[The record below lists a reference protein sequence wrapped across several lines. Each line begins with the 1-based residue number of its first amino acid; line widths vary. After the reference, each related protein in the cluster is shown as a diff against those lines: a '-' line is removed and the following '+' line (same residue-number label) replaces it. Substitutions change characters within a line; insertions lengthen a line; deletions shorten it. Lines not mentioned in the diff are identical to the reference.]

1 MKVGSH
7 SLLYNNSFTSRASSS
22 RKIKFQKTNLAEVF
36 SRIPKEI
43 LENSEEIRKIKF
55 NEKKPFYDIINLDK
69 KPAELRI
76 SNSISEKQQENIENL
91 KLFRDNF
98 YEFNQEKKSLLRNF
112 STIKRENDKFSTDYY
127 RMLKLKNKF
136 KTGTYLDHDYLI
148 PIANRY
154 SQRGIKIPKINSEKS
169 VFSGNPLILS
179 GSELENFI
187 VYNLGD
193 RKKGT
198 NFLKRLEDFVEK
210 KETGM
215 ILPSDLK
222 KMEEEAENPENLKG
236 YVPPEIL
243 IPQLQN
249 DINVSKNT
257 LDNIDN
263 LDNFFKFNDKN
274 NIIKI
279 KKNLPLISKFKLN
292 LNNDINKNNI
302 NNNNLSLN
310 LSHKITSANS
320 IKHFSI
326 KSKDKPDLF
335 IFSRLPSSNKNN
347 KRNKNYI
354 SLMNNLIFNSND
366 EKRRKSNYLEM
377 NFLLKKIKGRFSSVS
392 LKDNKS
398 FLENNSAD
406 SKKIFSRKML
416 NLDNIT
422 KDSKYENIIESNSDE
437 NSDSLNILN
446 EFEPKKN
453 IKLQKE
459 DEINS
464 KKIEDMFNIVLKDKN
479 LDLNKKNVQNFLSE
493 RGYDTSKIVDN
504 EQMIKN
510 IQKVE
515 SGIQKNL
522 LFEGYKIRGNSF
534 ISENKDK
541 DIILQKDKLFS
552 KQIEENNN
560 KFKKII
566 FEKNIE
572 KDYDDDFYY

>member
-215 ILPSDLK
+215 ILPADLK

-249 DINVSKNT
+249 DINASKNT

-263 LDNFFKFNDKN
+263 LDNFFKFNNKK

-302 NNNNLSLN
+302 SNNNLSLN

-422 KDSKYENIIESNSDE
+422 KDSKYENIIESNSNE

-541 DIILQKDKLFS
+541 NIILQKDKLFS

>member
-215 ILPSDLK
+215 ILPADLK

-263 LDNFFKFNDKN
+263 LDNFFKFNNKK

-422 KDSKYENIIESNSDE
+422 KDSKYENIIESNSNE

-552 KQIEENNN
+552 KQIEENNH

>member
-1 MKVGSH
+1 
-7 SLLYNNSFTSRASSS
+7 
-22 RKIKFQKTNLAEVF
+22 
-36 SRIPKEI
+36 
-43 LENSEEIRKIKF
+43 
-55 NEKKPFYDIINLDK
+55 
-69 KPAELRI
+69 
-76 SNSISEKQQENIENL
+76 
-91 KLFRDNF
+91 
-98 YEFNQEKKSLLRNF
+98 
-112 STIKRENDKFSTDYY
+112 
-127 RMLKLKNKF
+127 
-136 KTGTYLDHDYLI
+136 
-148 PIANRY
+148 
-154 SQRGIKIPKINSEKS
+154 
-169 VFSGNPLILS
+169 
-179 GSELENFI
+179 
-187 VYNLGD
+187 
-193 RKKGT
+193 
-198 NFLKRLEDFVEK
+198 
-210 KETGM
+210 
-215 ILPSDLK
+215 
-222 KMEEEAENPENLKG
+222 
-236 YVPPEIL
+236 
-243 IPQLQN
+243 
-249 DINVSKNT
+249 
-257 LDNIDN
+257 
-263 LDNFFKFNDKN
+263 
-274 NIIKI
+274 
-279 KKNLPLISKFKLN
+279 
-292 LNNDINKNNI
+292 
-302 NNNNLSLN
+302 
-310 LSHKITSANS
+310 
-320 IKHFSI
+320 
-326 KSKDKPDLF
+326 
-335 IFSRLPSSNKNN
+335 
-347 KRNKNYI
+347 
-354 SLMNNLIFNSND
+354 MNNLIFNSND

-422 KDSKYENIIESNSDE
+422 KDSKYENIIESNSNE

-504 EQMIKN
+504 KQMIKN

>member
-1 MKVGSH
+1 
-7 SLLYNNSFTSRASSS
+7 
-22 RKIKFQKTNLAEVF
+22 
-36 SRIPKEI
+36 
-43 LENSEEIRKIKF
+43 
-55 NEKKPFYDIINLDK
+55 
-69 KPAELRI
+69 
-76 SNSISEKQQENIENL
+76 
-91 KLFRDNF
+91 
-98 YEFNQEKKSLLRNF
+98 
-112 STIKRENDKFSTDYY
+112 
-127 RMLKLKNKF
+127 
-136 KTGTYLDHDYLI
+136 
-148 PIANRY
+148 
-154 SQRGIKIPKINSEKS
+154 
-169 VFSGNPLILS
+169 
-179 GSELENFI
+179 
-187 VYNLGD
+187 
-193 RKKGT
+193 
-198 NFLKRLEDFVEK
+198 
-210 KETGM
+210 
-215 ILPSDLK
+215 
-222 KMEEEAENPENLKG
+222 
-236 YVPPEIL
+236 
-243 IPQLQN
+243 
-249 DINVSKNT
+249 
-257 LDNIDN
+257 
-263 LDNFFKFNDKN
+263 
-274 NIIKI
+274 
-279 KKNLPLISKFKLN
+279 
-292 LNNDINKNNI
+292 
-302 NNNNLSLN
+302 
-310 LSHKITSANS
+310 
-320 IKHFSI
+320 
-326 KSKDKPDLF
+326 
-335 IFSRLPSSNKNN
+335 
-347 KRNKNYI
+347 
-354 SLMNNLIFNSND
+354 MNNLIFNSND

-422 KDSKYENIIESNSDE
+422 KDSKYENIIESNSNE

>member
-215 ILPSDLK
+215 ILPADLK

-263 LDNFFKFNDKN
+263 LDNFFKFNNKK

-302 NNNNLSLN
+302 SNNNLSLN

-422 KDSKYENIIESNSDE
+422 KDSKYENIIESNSNE

>member
-215 ILPSDLK
+215 ILPADLK

-263 LDNFFKFNDKN
+263 LDNFFKFNNKK

-422 KDSKYENIIESNSDE
+422 KDSKYENIIESNSNE

-464 KKIEDMFNIVLKDKN
+464 KKIEDLFNIVLKDKN

>member
-76 SNSISEKQQENIENL
+76 SNSITEKQQENIENL

-215 ILPSDLK
+215 ILPADLK

-263 LDNFFKFNDKN
+263 LDNFFKFNNKK

-422 KDSKYENIIESNSDE
+422 KDSKYENIIESNSNE

-552 KQIEENNN
+552 KQIEENNH

>member
-215 ILPSDLK
+215 ILPADLK

-263 LDNFFKFNDKN
+263 LDNFFKFNNKK

-422 KDSKYENIIESNSDE
+422 KDSKYENIIESNSNE

-560 KFKKII
+560 KCKKII

>member
-215 ILPSDLK
+215 ILPADLK

-263 LDNFFKFNDKN
+263 LDNFFKFNNKK

-302 NNNNLSLN
+302 SNNNLSLN

-422 KDSKYENIIESNSDE
+422 KDSKYENIIESNSNE

-504 EQMIKN
+504 KQMIKN

>member
-1 MKVGSH
+1 
-7 SLLYNNSFTSRASSS
+7 
-22 RKIKFQKTNLAEVF
+22 
-36 SRIPKEI
+36 
-43 LENSEEIRKIKF
+43 
-55 NEKKPFYDIINLDK
+55 
-69 KPAELRI
+69 
-76 SNSISEKQQENIENL
+76 
-91 KLFRDNF
+91 
-98 YEFNQEKKSLLRNF
+98 
-112 STIKRENDKFSTDYY
+112 
-127 RMLKLKNKF
+127 
-136 KTGTYLDHDYLI
+136 
-148 PIANRY
+148 
-154 SQRGIKIPKINSEKS
+154 
-169 VFSGNPLILS
+169 
-179 GSELENFI
+179 
-187 VYNLGD
+187 
-193 RKKGT
+193 
-198 NFLKRLEDFVEK
+198 
-210 KETGM
+210 
-215 ILPSDLK
+215 
-222 KMEEEAENPENLKG
+222 
-236 YVPPEIL
+236 
-243 IPQLQN
+243 
-249 DINVSKNT
+249 
-257 LDNIDN
+257 
-263 LDNFFKFNDKN
+263 
-274 NIIKI
+274 
-279 KKNLPLISKFKLN
+279 
-292 LNNDINKNNI
+292 
-302 NNNNLSLN
+302 
-310 LSHKITSANS
+310 
-320 IKHFSI
+320 
-326 KSKDKPDLF
+326 
-335 IFSRLPSSNKNN
+335 
-347 KRNKNYI
+347 
-354 SLMNNLIFNSND
+354 
-366 EKRRKSNYLEM
+366 M

-422 KDSKYENIIESNSDE
+422 KDSKYENIIESNSNE

-464 KKIEDMFNIVLKDKN
+464 KKIEDMFNIALKDKN

-504 EQMIKN
+504 KQMIKN